1 MAAFTTIAAATVAVG
16 GNAAKGFLAGDA
28 AKDAAR
34 AAGRLEIEQDR
45 LEQESVA
52 RLEQNFYDAIRATTD
67 IYDKQL
73 EMASAQGSQ
82 ILEAAQEGDQRGIA
96 ATAGKVKQVQDATTG
111 AIADKFADQKMQ
123 IDMKRAEASETDAA
137 RIASLFDDRAAAAGL
152 EAKAKR
158 NEQAQLEG
166 AATGAFIDAGVSALS
181 AGIKAFGGPGG
192 KAAQKLV
199 DSGQAADLTAAQ
211 KMIDAGNFSN
221 ADLRK
226 IGRGK
231 FDVVNTGKM
240 FSSEDFTK
248 FGKIG
253 VDGPLA
259 DGEFSD
265 LDFDEIAK
273 MTPGQYDTFYG
284 SLTDTQKGMI
294 DGLQDNNQIFI
305 NNNKKGTSFGQE
317 LIGAL
322 SGLKDTAGQIANIKN
337 KTSSLN
343 NNLATDENIEA
354 AQNNPLNFLKMLGID
369 FSSFL
374 NPDGK

>member
-1 MAAFTTIAAATVAVG
+1 
-16 GNAAKGFLAGDA
+16 
-28 AKDAAR
+28 
-34 AAGRLEIEQDR
+34 
-45 LEQESVA
+45 
-52 RLEQNFYDAIRATTD
+52 
-67 IYDKQL
+67 
-73 EMASAQGSQ
+73 
-82 ILEAAQEGDQRGIA
+82 
-96 ATAGKVKQVQDATTG
+96 
-111 AIADKFADQKMQ
+111 
-123 IDMKRAEASETDAA
+123 
-137 RIASLFDDRAAAAGL
+137 
-152 EAKAKR
+152 
-158 NEQAQLEG
+158 
-166 AATGAFIDAGVSALS
+166 
-181 AGIKAFGGPGG
+181 
-192 KAAQKLV
+192 
-199 DSGQAADLTAAQ
+199 
-211 KMIDAGNFSN
+211 
-221 ADLRK
+221 
-226 IGRGK
+226 
-231 FDVVNTGKM
+231 M

-305 NNNKKGTSFGQE
+305 NNNKKGTSLGQE